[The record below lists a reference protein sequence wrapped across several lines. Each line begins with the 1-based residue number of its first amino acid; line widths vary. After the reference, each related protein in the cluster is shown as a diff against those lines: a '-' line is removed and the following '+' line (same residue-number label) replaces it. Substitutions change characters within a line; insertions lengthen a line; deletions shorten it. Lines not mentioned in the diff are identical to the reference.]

1 MKQRISLGEKLVLL
15 GRQRGRCFYCLR
27 LFYPGEEIHSEHW
40 IAESNGGNEFVLSC
54 GSCNFLKSTREP
66 HLFYIRRLLEL
77 SHMSL
82 SDEEITQFILPDK
95 DIKIST
101 YVFSTLNEII
111 LSPERK
117 ALRELTY
124 LFDLLTWSKFVNLA
138 ENLIHP
144 DLDIELEALDLKRH
158 TAFMNITRL
167 LHFKKYG
174 TFQLFL

>member
-1 MKQRISLGEKLVLL
+1 
-15 GRQRGRCFYCLR
+15 
-27 LFYPGEEIHSEHW
+27 
-40 IAESNGGNEFVLSC
+40 
-54 GSCNFLKSTREP
+54 
-66 HLFYIRRLLEL
+66 
-77 SHMSL
+77 MSL